1 MASMSRP
8 FSWVRE
14 QTILRMSYEQEL
26 VRLTKKMVVAVFDA
40 RAGFGFYSTISSA
53 IKEVKI
59 DKFDARK
66 QG

>member
-1 MASMSRP
+1 
-8 FSWVRE
+8 
-14 QTILRMSYEQEL
+14 MSYEQEL